1 MVMRVLAVVLLLA
14 AAQTSAIDYSVY
26 FWPAPGNAADKSMA
40 GVERQFAVVVNVAD
54 GIGSHSY
61 KLLLRALA
69 PDGSLACETTTTVVP
84 WQGKSRMKRVAW
96 FESTY
101 SDKPG
106 DRKVRPGKYLLRA
119 YLTEQVLPGQHP
131 EDTNLGNNQ
140 FPLEP
145 PQYVPVEFEV
155 RPGATEI
162 RCAVPSFAPAAEP
175 RR

>member
-1 MVMRVLAVVLLLA
+1 MVMRVLAMAVLLA
-14 AAQTSAIDYSVY
+14 ATQTSAIDYSVY
-26 FWPAPGNAADKSMA
+26 FWPAPGNAAERSVA

-61 KLLLRALA
+61 KLLLRAFA

-84 WQGKSRMKRVAW
+84 WQGKSSLKRVAW
-96 FESTY
+96 FEASY
-101 SDKPG
+101 SDKQG

-145 PQYVPVEFEV
+145 PQYTPVEFDV
-155 RPGATEI
+155 RPGAAEI
-162 RCAVPSFAPAAEP
+162 RCAVPSFAPGPE